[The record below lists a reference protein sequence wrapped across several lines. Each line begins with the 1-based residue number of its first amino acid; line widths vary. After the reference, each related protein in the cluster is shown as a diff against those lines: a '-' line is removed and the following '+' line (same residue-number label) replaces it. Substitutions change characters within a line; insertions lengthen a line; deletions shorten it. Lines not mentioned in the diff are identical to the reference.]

1 MKKVKIK
8 QWVCLL
14 AVLYCSTGVMA
25 QQYKVIQKSDKKV
38 PQWYESAG
46 SGYLVASAEEED
58 METARQK
65 CLESIRIQMIQA
77 VAQNVEFEETT
88 LLKQTTRDQ
97 NEILEF
103 VNAYTAE
110 GSARAASVPFLKGI
124 SLSKVEASYW
134 EKREYKTTKKI
145 TYAYAIRYPLS
156 KIELYN
162 LTQAF
167 EEQDRSM
174 VARLDQLEQHL
185 NEVSSVEDIEQS
197 MNQLRPV
204 ADYFF
209 DRVRKERANSLLA
222 SYQKL
227 PSYIAVEG
235 VEGTGNS
242 YRVWLTL
249 QGRKITS
256 SSLPAM
262 KSNCASQLKAS
273 AHEDEFVITYTNE
286 DCLEDEENTIDVL
299 FRVQGRTLKHTFF
312 IPGSP
317 QY

>member
-1 MKKVKIK
+1 MKDLNIK
-8 QWVCLL
+8 QLLCLFAFL
-14 AVLYCSTGVMA
+14 CYATGTTA

-38 PQWYESAG
+38 PQWYESVG
-46 SGYLVASAEEED
+46 SGYLVASAEEDD
-58 METARQK
+58 MEKARQK

-110 GSARAASVPFLKGI
+110 GSARAATIPFLKGI
-124 SLSKVEASYW
+124 SLSKVDASYW
-134 EKREYKTTKKI
+134 EKREDKKTKKI

-167 EEQDRSM
+167 EEQDRGM
-174 VARLDQLEQHL
+174 VARLEELEQHL
-185 NEVSSVEDIEQS
+185 NEVESVEDIEQS
-197 MNQLRPV
+197 INQLRPV

-209 DRVRKERANSLLA
+209 DRVRKEKANALMKN
-222 SYQKL
+222 YQKL
-227 PSYIAVEG
+227 TSYIAVEG
-235 VEGTGNS
+235 EEGSGN
-242 YRVWLTL
+242 YYKVWLTL
-249 QGRKITS
+249 QGRRITS
-256 SSLPAM
+256 SALPTM
-262 KSNCASQLKAS
+262 KSNCASQVKAS
-273 AHEDEFVITYTNE
+273 AQGDSFVITYNNI
-286 DCLEDEENTIDVL
+286 DCLEDEENTIEVL
-299 FRVQGRTLKHTFF
+299 FRLQGKTLKHTFF